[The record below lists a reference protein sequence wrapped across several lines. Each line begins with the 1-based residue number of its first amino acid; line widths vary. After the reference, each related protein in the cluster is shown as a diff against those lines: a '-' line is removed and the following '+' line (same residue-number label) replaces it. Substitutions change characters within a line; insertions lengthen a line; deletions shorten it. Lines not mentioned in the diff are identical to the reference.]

1 MASAAANSHETCL
14 ACGAPLHAA
23 MRLCPTCRADAGAP
37 NVRRCRTKENLE
49 ALDARYEAAR
59 ARASGM
65 GCLKEFDVLKATI
78 EQESGVVVSMPAGAA
93 RQLFEDPELLYDN
106 YEHLVGAKARKP
118 AAPDNDRHRCA
129 VGALLFGSYADEI
142 VYGALSL
149 GEEGLPTYGDVHCR
163 LRSVTVEKRTSF
175 LETNS
180 FRFVKVRGIT
190 PGTPLPLGR
199 TACWEH
205 RHRLVLAKLA
215 DSLSPGQT
223 ESDWQAILLQ
233 SDGQSR
239 ENDDFVEAHIYDGFD
254 KHAIESMVRASGKKL
269 GREAEMD
276 IEIAM
281 SRFNSFVGRKA

>member
-1 MASAAANSHETCL
+1 
-14 ACGAPLHAA
+14 

-37 NVRRCRTKENLE
+37 NVRGCRTKENLE
-49 ALDARYEAAR
+49 ALTARYDAAR

-65 GCLKEFDVLKATI
+65 GCLKEFEALKVAV
-78 EQESGVVVSMPAGAA
+78 EQASGVVVSMPAGTA
-93 RQLFEDPELLYDN
+93 RQLFEDPGFLYDN
-106 YEHLVGAKARKP
+106 YEQLVGAKARRP

-129 VGALLFGSYADEI
+129 VAALLFGSYADDV

-149 GEEGLPTYGDVHCR
+149 GVEGLPTYGDVHCR

-180 FRFVKVRGIT
+180 FTFVKVRGIT
-190 PGTPLPLGR
+190 PGTPLPLGC

-215 DSLSPGQT
+215 DRLSPGQT
-223 ESDWQAILLQ
+223 ECEWQAMLIQ

-239 ENDDFVEAHIYDGFD
+239 ENDDFIEAHIYEGFD
-254 KHAIESMVRASGKKL
+254 RHAIESIVPAT
-269 GREAEMD
+269 
-276 IEIAM
+276 
-281 SRFNSFVGRKA
+281 GRKLRRPAELDVAVAVSGFNRLVGGTK